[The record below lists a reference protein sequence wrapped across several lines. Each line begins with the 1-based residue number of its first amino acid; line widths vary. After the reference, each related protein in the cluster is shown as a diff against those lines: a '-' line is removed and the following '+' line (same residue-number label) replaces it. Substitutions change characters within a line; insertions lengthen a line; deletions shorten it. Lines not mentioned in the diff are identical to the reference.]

1 MRLTAVCGPWSAVRK
16 SWVFPVQPTIA
27 MNTRRTLVF
36 LPLAMCLSC
45 RDPRAEANIAQA
57 MMDVG
62 SAISE
67 LQQDLGDL
75 HNQVDS
81 LKEVAARQDTVIR
94 QLANLAGLPL
104 RQR

>member
-1 MRLTAVCGPWSAVRK
+1 M
-16 SWVFPVQPTIA
+16 
-27 MNTRRTLVF
+27 RRTLVF
-36 LPLAMCLSC
+36 LSLAASLSC

-62 SAISE
+62 TTITQV
-67 LQQDLGDL
+67 QQDLGDL

-94 QLANLAGLPL
+94 KLAEIAGVPVP
-104 RQR
+104 RR

>member
-1 MRLTAVCGPWSAVRK
+1 M
-16 SWVFPVQPTIA
+16 
-27 MNTRRTLVF
+27 RRTLLV
-36 LPLAMCLSC
+36 LAALAGLSC

-94 QLANLAGLPL
+94 QLANLAGLQL

>member
-1 MRLTAVCGPWSAVRK
+1 M
-16 SWVFPVQPTIA
+16 
-27 MNTRRTLVF
+27 RRTLVV
-36 LPLAMCLSC
+36 LSALAGLSC

-62 SAISE
+62 TTMNQV
-67 LQQDLGDL
+67 QQDLGDL

-94 QLANLAGLPL
+94 KLADLAGVPVP
-104 RQR
+104 RR